1 MSEFTKHAE
10 ERKKQ
15 LIELYDA
22 IIEKRNAV
30 QAIKQSET
38 LLKNIVPS
46 DIIMVVDTLVDRA
59 IPMQDLKLG
68 INKFLNVVYQAVKD
82 YPYTPP
88 KENTFLHCCIKNNEK
103 LDELLTSSKP
113 MIKKINESP
122 GNKGLQTGLTMLF
135 REVSRFINYYIIKEN
150 VLFPIVEKHLKEYKC
165 LQVMWSFHDDIKS
178 NIKALLANLE
188 SDSFDIDDFNFVVG
202 DIFFD
207 MYAIKFREERIL
219 YPLIEEIVP
228 EEELN
233 KLFAASAEI
242 GFPYYT
248 PENIDIDDTDS
259 VTTDQG
265 DINLKTGSLSA
276 EQIILLFN
284 HLPVDITFVDE
295 NNKVKY
301 FSTPP
306 KRIFPRTTSIIGR
319 DVNNCHPPESV
330 HVVEQIVEAFR
341 DGTKDKA
348 SFWIKMM
355 GDYIL
360 IQYFAIRDEEG
371 NYRGVVEVSQ
381 EISEIKSLEGE
392 QRLLDWEK

>member
-59 IPMQDLKLG
+59 IPMQDLKSG

-122 GNKGLQTGLTMLF
+122 GNKGLHTGLTMLF

-259 VTTDQG
+259 VTTNQG

-360 IQYFAIRDEEG
+360 IQYFAIRDERG